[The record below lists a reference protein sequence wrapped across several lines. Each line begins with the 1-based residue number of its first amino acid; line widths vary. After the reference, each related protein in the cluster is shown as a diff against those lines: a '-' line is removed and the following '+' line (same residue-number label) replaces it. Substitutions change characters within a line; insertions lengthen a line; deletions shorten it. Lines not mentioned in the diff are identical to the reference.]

1 MADEKKKTEAI
12 IAAKRAE
19 YDAELENIRKKYEV
33 DTKAAE
39 ENLSESIDK
48 LALKYVKTQIL

>member
-1 MADEKKKTEAI
+1 MLCLKKE
-12 IAAKRAE
+12 R
-19 YDAELENIRKKYEV
+19 NKYAV

-39 ENLSESIDK
+39 EDLSESIDK